1 MMASHTFQVKHMN
14 RNHYDSDKSDEEQA
28 QNYSWASEISLNLA
42 LSNVSSRNLGRF
54 LDHSVGCCR
63 DELRISLSAASKKR
77 KKATPLSGQLGEFGV
92 DQLLEADVAS
102 LGPGNFGPVAQTTR
116 SLTRSGATDA
126 ILERTTHIAYALI
139 SVDSLI
145 PKLLMPYL
153 IEDLHRRS
161 PAATATFSIA
171 DRVAGHPETPIRT
184 TSRDRSFV
192 WNIASTLGIEER
204 STAHTEVCKNAGV
217 DSTRDRVGHD
227 CVRGWK
233 KKE

>member
-54 LDHSVGCCR
+54 LDHS
-63 DELRISLSAASKKR
+63 
-77 KKATPLSGQLGEFGV
+77 LGEFGV

-116 SLTRSGATDA
+116 SLTRSFFRLQKYFCTFY
-126 ILERTTHIAYALI
+126 IL
-139 SVDSLI
+139 SVNIPSHFQPLLELDDQLPNHGGFVYSLI

-192 WNIASTLGIEER
+192 WNIASTLDIEER

-233 KKE
+233 KNE